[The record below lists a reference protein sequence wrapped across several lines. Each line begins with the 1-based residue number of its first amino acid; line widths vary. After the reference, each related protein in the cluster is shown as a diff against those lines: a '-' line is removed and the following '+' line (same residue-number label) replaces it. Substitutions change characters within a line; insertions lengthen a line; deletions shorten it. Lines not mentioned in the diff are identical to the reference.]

1 MLELAGLLLDFG
13 FAVHRQTVGEK
24 TLGEAMTAN
33 DVSRALTAAGGQ
45 FDNHAAVPNRHAGR
59 LQRLVTRIHKTF
71 VIVRLWR
78 VGRSSNQSEP
88 NHFLDRN
95 TYRQCAMNFH
105 VFQFGDLAVLVQR
118 P

>member
-1 MLELAGLLLDFG
+1 
-13 FAVHRQTVGEK
+13 
-24 TLGEAMTAN
+24 MTAN

-59 LQRLVTRIHKTF
+59 LQRLVTRIHKTL

-78 VGRSSNQSEP
+78 GGGGSNQSEP
-88 NHFLDRN
+88 HPFFYPQ
-95 TYRQCAMNFH
+95 TYRPCAMNIPMVPFAGLALLLSPP
-105 VFQFGDLAVLVQR
+105 QFFVKLLHL